1 MQFLS
6 ASSSTGTGIIF
17 SFGKSRGQKAISAI
31 HFQRPYHFLYQ
42 KKEEKL
48 LFLTAN
54 PPPPI
59 NFNIIATFSS
69 ITGETFLAFY
79 FK

>member
-6 ASSSTGTGIIF
+6 GSSSTGTGLIF

-31 HFQRPYHFLYQ
+31 HFHRPYLSST
-42 KKEEKL
+42 KKNEEKL